1 MYDVV
6 LLYHYGIGSSFSGF
20 GTLAIVGLIGYIA
33 SIIYAI
39 VKGYLYALSYYVLY
53 DNPDKSGKEIVE
65 MSESMMRGNRW
76 SFFWLG
82 LTFVGWAILSIFTLY
97 IGLLWLAPYIMVSFV
112 CFYEALSNNT
122 NVSKVEETNNPISE
136 E

>member
-1 MYDVV
+1 
-6 LLYHYGIGSSFSGF
+6 
-20 GTLAIVGLIGYIA
+20 
-33 SIIYAI
+33 
-39 VKGYLYALSYYVLY
+39 
-53 DNPDKSGKEIVE
+53 

-112 CFYEALSNNT
+112 CFYESLSNNT